1 MGDVFNTMNDIDT
14 WGYWFTYAKL
24 RRNNSF
30 RHSLWRLWIA
40 KQTMKHRSFKYKYV

>member
-24 RRNNSF
+24 RRTNSF
-30 RHSLWRLWIA
+30 RQVMWLSTIA
-40 KQTMKHRSFKYKYV
+40 T